1 MDTVTEIAL
10 AYGRGTTLAR
20 LPSARLGSILY
31 PPPGPPV
38 VPTGQVVNQ
47 ALADPVA
54 SLPLS
59 DCVRP
64 GDRVAVLVSDITRA
78 TRADEFLPLVLN
90 GLNRGGVPD
99 RDVRVVFAN
108 GLHRG
113 HRPDEWRMVVGDE
126 ALARVALAD
135 HDARGPVTAFRPTRR
150 GTPVEIN
157 TVVAEADRRIL
168 TGSIVHHWTAGYGG
182 GRKSVVPGVSSR
194 RAVVAT
200 HSLMLEPGCGA
211 GVLAGNPMHEDMV
224 EAVAQ
229 LRPDFLVNTVVDA
242 AGRVTD
248 VVAGHWIAAHEA
260 GCRIVDRRCGAE
272 LGGRADV
279 VVASCGGFPRDINV
293 YQAQKALENA
303 VRAVRPGGLV
313 ILVAECRDGHGDEE
327 FLAWMRAYHST
338 AEMEEQ
344 LRGEFVMGGHKALGF
359 AQLLD
364 RARVVLVSSLPH
376 ALVAEL
382 WMTPAATV
390 EEALDAYTPP
400 DASIAVMPFAAI
412 TYPLVGD
419 ERARELARH
428 APRAA

>member
-1 MDTVTEIAL
+1 MDTVTRVAL
-10 AYGRGTTLAR
+10 PYGSQVILAE
-20 LPSARLGSILY
+20 LPSARIGSILY

-38 VPTGQVVNQ
+38 VPPGQAVGQ
-47 ALADPVA
+47 ALAEPVD
-54 SLPLS
+54 SPPLS
-59 DCVRP
+59 ECVRP
-64 GDRVAVLVSDITRA
+64 GDRVVVLVSDITRA
-78 TRADEFLPLVLN
+78 TRTDQFLPQVLD

-99 RDVRVVFAN
+99 RHIRVVFAN

-113 HRPDEWRMVVGDE
+113 HRPGEWRRVVGDE

-157 TVVAEADRRIL
+157 SVVAEAECRVL

-182 GRKSVVPGVSSR
+182 GRKAVVPGVSSR
-194 RAVVAT
+194 RAIVAT

-229 LRPDFLVNTVVDA
+229 LRPNFLVNTVVDGA
-242 AGRVTD
+242 DRITD

-260 GCRIVDRRCGAE
+260 GCRIVDRRFGAE
-272 LGGRADV
+272 VGARADV
-279 VVASCGGFPRDINV
+279 VVASCGGYPRDINV

-313 ILVAECRDGHGDEE
+313 VLVAECRDGHGDDE
-327 FLAWMRAYHST
+327 FAAWMRAFRST
-338 AEMEEQ
+338 AEMGSQ
-344 LRGEFVMGGHKALGF
+344 LRREFVIGGHKAFGF
-359 AQLLD
+359 ARLLD
-364 RARVVLVSSLPH
+364 RARVVLVSSLPDE
-376 ALVAEL
+376 LVSEL

-390 EEALDAYTPP
+390 EEALDAYAAP
-400 DASIAVMPFAAI
+400 DASIAVIPFAAV

-419 ERARELARH
+419 ELASSRPH
-428 APRAA
+428 VAASAA